1 MKAAQLTAIVN
12 VCAGGLT
19 IETNCYIN
27 TGL

>member
-1 MKAAQLTAIVN
+1 MKAAPLTAIVN

-19 IETNCYIN
+19 IETDCYIN

>member
-1 MKAAQLTAIVN
+1 MKTAQLTAIVN

-19 IETNCYIN
+19 IDTDWYIN